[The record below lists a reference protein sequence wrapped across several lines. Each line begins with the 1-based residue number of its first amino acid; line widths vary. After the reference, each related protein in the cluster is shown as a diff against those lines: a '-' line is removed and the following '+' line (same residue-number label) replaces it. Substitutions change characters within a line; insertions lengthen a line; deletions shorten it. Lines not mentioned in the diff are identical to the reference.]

1 MKITNNKLITM
12 VAGIFL
18 FSACQPL
25 SEYEVNPNSPSE
37 GQVPPTLILTNVI
50 ANTLGAY
57 RPIVGTYNGWAQY
70 IASISSQQ
78 GDISFQGYLG
88 GEASFNPY
96 SVLRDV
102 ASMEFE
108 GDRINTP
115 AYSGIANFFK
125 VYCLMDM
132 TMQMGDIPMN
142 DALKSKSESN
152 FTPKY
157 DSQKDVFMNCLSLLE
172 EANSILGDAVT
183 RKVSVG
189 SGDLIY
195 GGDVAGWQKAVN
207 ALRLRILINLSK
219 KVDDTDLKI
228 KELFAEI
235 LNNPS
240 KYPLFTS
247 NDDNMTFKWY
257 DIEGNR
263 YLLFY
268 QLANSDYYRIG
279 NTYYNLIKKYNDPRI
294 SVIAER
300 TKEAVTANPDNIEFD
315 VMEYGGVDC
324 NDSYDNIYA
333 ARDKASIYNRTYY
346 CTPTGEP
353 MILLG
358 YSELCFN
365 IAEAINR
372 GWIQGDA
379 EEQYEKGIRASMQFY
394 GISESVISEYLHS
407 SVVAYGGQLEQILNQ
422 KYIAFFNNS
431 GWEPFYNI
439 RRTGIPVLNIG
450 DNMNNPSGKIPVRWR
465 YPQTEYQ
472 TNEANV
478 QEAIKRQFDGT
489 DGVDNLMWLL
499 Q

>member
-12 VAGIFL
+12 VAGIFF

-78 GDISFQGYLG
+78 GDISFHGYLG
-88 GEASFNPY
+88 SEASFSPY

-142 DALKSKSESN
+142 DALKGKSESN

-195 GGDVAGWQKAVN
+195 GGDVAGWQK
-207 ALRLRILINLSK
+207 
-219 KVDDTDLKI
+219 
-228 KELFAEI
+228 
-235 LNNPS
+235 
-240 KYPLFTS
+240 
-247 NDDNMTFKWY
+247 
-257 DIEGNR
+257 
-263 YLLFY
+263 
-268 QLANSDYYRIG
+268 Q
-279 NTYYNLIKKYNDPRI
+279 
-294 SVIAER
+294 
-300 TKEAVTANPDNIEFD
+300 
-315 VMEYGGVDC
+315 
-324 NDSYDNIYA
+324 
-333 ARDKASIYNRTYY
+333 
-346 CTPTGEP
+346 
-353 MILLG
+353 
-358 YSELCFN
+358 
-365 IAEAINR
+365 
-372 GWIQGDA
+372 
-379 EEQYEKGIRASMQFY
+379 
-394 GISESVISEYLHS
+394 
-407 SVVAYGGQLEQILNQ
+407 
-422 KYIAFFNNS
+422 
-431 GWEPFYNI
+431 
-439 RRTGIPVLNIG
+439 
-450 DNMNNPSGKIPVRWR
+450 
-465 YPQTEYQ
+465 
-472 TNEANV
+472 
-478 QEAIKRQFDGT
+478 
-489 DGVDNLMWLL
+489 
-499 Q
+499 

>member
-1 MKITNNKLITM
+1 MKIMNKFIMM
-12 VAGIFL
+12 VAAVFL
-18 FSACQPL
+18 FLACQPL

-50 ANTLGAY
+50 ANTLGTY
-57 RPIVGTYNGWAQY
+57 RPIVGSYNGWAQY

-88 GEASFNPY
+88 GEASFSPY

-102 ASMEFE
+102 VSMEF
-108 GDRINTP
+108 
-115 AYSGIANFFK
+115 
-125 VYCLMDM
+125 
-132 TMQMGDIPMN
+132 
-142 DALKSKSESN
+142 ESN

-157 DSQKDVFMNCLSLLE
+157 DNQKDVFMNCLSLLE
-172 EANSILGDAVT
+172 EANSILGDAVIG
-183 RKVSVG
+183 KVSVG

-219 KVDDTDLKI
+219 KVGDTDLRI
-228 KELFAEI
+228 KEQFAEI
-235 LNNPS
+235 LSNPL

-247 NDDNMTFKWY
+247 NEDNVTFKWY

-300 TKEAVTANPDNIEFD
+300 TKEAAAANPDNIEFD
-315 VMEYGGVDC
+315 VTEYGGVDC

-333 ARDKASIYNRTYY
+333 TRDKASIYNRAYY
-346 CTPTGEP
+346 CTPVGEP

-358 YSELCFN
+358 YSEQCFN

-372 GWIQGDA
+372 GWIQGDDA
-379 EEQYEKGIRASMQFY
+379 DYYKKGIRASMQFY
-394 GISESVISEYLHS
+394 GISESVISEYLNS

-439 RRTGIPVLNIG
+439 RRTGIPALNVG

-472 TNEANV
+472 TNESHV

>member
-1 MKITNNKLITM
+1 MKIMNKFIMM
-12 VAGIFL
+12 VAAVFL
-18 FSACQPL
+18 FLACQPL

-50 ANTLGAY
+50 ANTLGTY
-57 RPIVGTYNGWAQY
+57 RPIVGSYNGWAQY

-88 GEASFNPY
+88 GEASFSPY

-102 ASMEFE
+102 VSMEFE
-108 GDRINTP
+108 GDRINAP
-115 AYSGIANFFK
+115 VYRGIANFFK

-132 TMQMGDIPMN
+132 TMQMGDIPMS
-142 DALKSKSESN
+142 DALKGKSESN

-157 DSQKDVFMNCLSLLE
+157 DNQKDVFMNCLSLLE
-172 EANSILGDAVT
+172 EANSILGDAVIG
-183 RKVSVG
+183 KVSVG

-207 ALRLRILINLSK
+207 ALRLRILINLR
-219 KVDDTDLKI
+219 I
-228 KELFAEI
+228 KEQFAEI
-235 LNNPS
+235 LSNPL

-247 NDDNMTFKWY
+247 NEDNVTFKWY

-300 TKEAVTANPDNIEFD
+300 TKEAAAANPDNIEFD
-315 VMEYGGVDC
+315 VTEYGGVDC

-333 ARDKASIYNRTYY
+333 TRDKASIYNRAYY
-346 CTPTGEP
+346 CTPVGEP

-358 YSELCFN
+358 YSEQCFN

-372 GWIQGDA
+372 GWIQGDDA
-379 EEQYEKGIRASMQFY
+379 DYYKKG
-394 GISESVISEYLHS
+394 L
-407 SVVAYGGQLEQILNQ
+407 
-422 KYIAFFNNS
+422 
-431 GWEPFYNI
+431 W
-439 RRTGIPVLNIG
+439 RTIG
-450 DNMNNPSGKIPVRWR
+450 ADS
-465 YPQTEYQ
+465 
-472 TNEANV
+472 
-478 QEAIKRQFDGT
+478 
-489 DGVDNLMWLL
+489 
-499 Q
+499 